1 VPILRRS
8 TSDDDFERFVADR
21 SPHLLRTAWLLT
33 GDAGRAEDLLQTA
46 LVVVWPKW
54 NRIVEGG
61 NPEGYVR
68 RVLVTKFLS
77 WQRRHWRFE
86 VPTESPPDPTA
97 PAGGLDGRTAD
108 RDAIRRALA
117 GLSRQQR
124 AVVVLRYVED
134 LSVAETAT
142 ILSCS
147 QATVRVQAG
156 RALAALRLNP
166 HVQERADAEEGVR

>member
-1 VPILRRS
+1 MSGSIP
-8 TSDDDFERFVADR
+8 DDDFAGFVADR
-21 SPHLLRTAWLLT
+21 SPRLLRTAWLLT

-46 LVVVWPKW
+46 LAVVWPKW
-54 NRIVEGG
+54 KRIVAGG
-61 NPEGYVR
+61 HPEAYVR
-68 RVLVTKFLS
+68 RVLVTRFLS

-86 VPTESPPDPTA
+86 VPAESLPDPTA
-97 PAGGLDGRTAD
+97 PGEFDGRTAD

-134 LSVAETAT
+134 LSIAETAT
-142 ILSCS
+142 ILGCS
-147 QATVRVQAG
+147 QATVRVQSG

-166 HVQERADAEEGVR
+166 HVAEEGVR

>member
-1 VPILRRS
+1 M
-8 TSDDDFERFVADR
+8 TDDDFARFVADR
-21 SPHLLRTAWLLT
+21 SPRLLRMAWLLT

-46 LVVVWPKW
+46 LAIVWPKW
-54 NRIVEGG
+54 KRIVEGG
-61 NPEGYVR
+61 NPEAYVR

-86 VPTESPPDPTA
+86 VPTGSLPDRTTA
-97 PAGGLDGRTAD
+97 DRDGTAD

-142 ILSCS
+142 VLGCS

-156 RALAALRLNP
+156 RALAALRINP
-166 HVQERADAEEGVR
+166 HMERTP

>member
-1 VPILRRS
+1 VLRGS
-8 TSDDDFERFVADR
+8 TADDDFTRFVAER
-21 SPHLLRTAWLLT
+21 SARLLRTAWLLT

-46 LVVVWPKW
+46 LAVVWPKW
-54 NRIVEGG
+54 KRIVDGG
-61 NPEGYVR
+61 HPEAYVR

-97 PAGGLDGRTAD
+97 PAGEPDGRTAD

-142 ILSCS
+142 TLGCS
-147 QATVRVQAG
+147 QATVRVQSG

-166 HVQERADAEEGVR
+166 HVAEEGVR

>member
-1 VPILRRS
+1 VRVLRGPAPG
-8 TSDDDFERFVADR
+8 DDDFARFVADR

-46 LVVVWPKW
+46 LAVVWPKW
-54 NRIVEGG
+54 KRIVEGG
-61 NPEGYVR
+61 HPEAYVR

-97 PAGGLDGRTAD
+97 PADRAAFDGRAAD

-142 ILSCS
+142 LLGCS

-166 HVQERADAEEGVR
+166 HVAEEGVR